1 MRKTRTLVLF
11 GIAVSMGI
19 GAAWIANNWIL
30 NRAVPTAH
38 ATAAATTPVVVAAL
52 KISFG
57 QKIEGAHVKA
67 IAMPNESVPKGVFNE
82 PAEVEGMVAT
92 QALIP
97 GEIVFQERVAEHIG
111 GSTLA
116 VMVTPKMRAVTVRVN
131 DVIGVAGFLLPG
143 NKVDV
148 LASRKNRKQAVTRT
162 LLQDIK
168 VLAVDQKASPDKDE
182 PVIVRAVT
190 LEMSPKQAEKLVKA
204 RVEGSLQLTLRNPLD
219 DEVIAPKKKK
229 KKPRKRTVRVKVKP
243 PPPLELPTVT
253 VFRGTAVQE
262 TKVEF

>member
-11 GIAVSMGI
+11 GIAVTMGI

-30 NRAVPTAH
+30 QRTVPMAH
-38 ATAAATTPVVVAAL
+38 ATVATTPVVVAAI
-52 KISFG
+52 KIPFG
-57 QKIEGAHVKA
+57 QKIENIHVKA
-67 IAMPNESVPKGVFNE
+67 IAMPDGSVPEGIFNE

-97 GEIVFQERVAEHIG
+97 GEIVFQERVADHIG

-143 NKVDV
+143 NSVDV
-148 LASRKNRKQAVTRT
+148 LASRKRKKQAVTRT

-190 LEMSPKQAEKLVKA
+190 LEMTPKQAEKLVKA

-229 KKPRKRTVRVKVKP
+229 PRKRKVRVKVKP
-243 PPPLELPTVT
+243 PPPPELPSVT
-253 VFRGTAVQE
+253 VIRGTAIQE